1 MLGPLLFL
9 VYIDDV
15 SDTLLSDGSALNLY
29 ADDMLLYKLVRSPE
43 DFRHL
48 QSDIDRISDWVSCN
62 YLALNPNK
70 CKTMM
75 ISRRRNSVQP
85 PQLILNGMP
94 LEQVETFKYLGVLLS
109 SELSW
114 SAHIES
120 ICTKARKLS
129 GLLYRRFYGNVNQQ
143 SMYSL
148 YSTLVRPHLEY
159 AAPIWDPHL
168 VKDVKKLENVQKF
181 AMKMCSKQWDLGYQD
196 LLELSQLLTLQNHR
210 LYLKLCTLYKII
222 HGCFYFP
229 PNASIC
235 SPSRNNASLPLLYQP
250 LAHTSAF
257 QSSFVLS
264 SVSVWNHLPHEA
276 LTAHSI
282 TSFRSYVAPLF
293 L

>member
-1 MLGPLLFL
+1 
-9 VYIDDV
+9 
-15 SDTLLSDGSALNLY
+15 
-29 ADDMLLYKLVRSPE
+29 
-43 DFRHL
+43 
-48 QSDIDRISDWVSCN
+48 
-62 YLALNPNK
+62 
-70 CKTMM
+70 
-75 ISRRRNSVQP
+75 
-85 PQLILNGMP
+85 MP

-120 ICTKARKLS
+120 KARKLTS
-129 GLLYRRFYGNVNQQ
+129 LLYRRFNGNVNQQ

-168 VKDVKKLENVQKF
+168 VKDVKKLETVQKF
-181 AMKMCSKQWDLGYQD
+181 TMKMCSKQWDLGYQD
-196 LLELSQLLTLQNHR
+196 LLELSQLPTLQNRR

-229 PNASIC
+229 PSVFV
-235 SPSRNNASLPLLYQP
+235 PQVSRNNSSLPLLYQP

-276 LTAHSI
+276 LT
-282 TSFRSYVAPLF
+282 TRSTYRTLHHF
-293 L
+293 F